1 VSGGGHPGRP
11 PRDPPLRAL
20 LWRTLG
26 QLLFRCTVRDWHRPR
41 RFILK
46 LFGARLTPRTKVLR
60 TARIDRPWNVAAG
73 DLTVVGEHA
82 VLRARRPITIG
93 DRCVVSQL
101 VVLTTERRDPAA
113 GGFPTIAAPITIA
126 DDVWIAADTLVLP
139 GAKIGAG
146 AVVGARAL
154 VDGELP
160 AWMIATGEPAVPRRP
175 RVLKAVEAAS

>member
-1 VSGGGHPGRP
+1 MSGGGHPGRP

-26 QLLFRCTVRDWHRPR
+26 QLLFRCTVRNWHRPR
-41 RFILK
+41 RVILK
-46 LFGARLTPRTKVLR
+46 LFGARLTPRTKILR
-60 TARIDRPWNVAAG
+60 TVRIDRPWNLSVG
-73 DLTVVGEHA
+73 DLTVLGEHA

-101 VVLTTERRDPAA
+101 VVLTTQRRDHGA
-113 GGFPTIAAPITIA
+113 GGFPKVAAPITIA

-139 GAKIGAG
+139 GARIGAG

-154 VDGELP
+154 VEGELP

-175 RVLKAVEAAS
+175 RVLKTPEAAS